1 MTIFKTFW
9 QAISNVGIFP
19 ATETYLRRK
28 IILTNQLA
36 FTVSLAVVTAW
47 ITLTL
52 GLNANSM
59 FFGMLITAAIVYSST
74 ILFNALRWYT
84 FSRIWFNVTPL
95 VILILGA
102 GMISDGQVVSFK
114 ISMLSVVIVPL
125 ILFGIEE
132 RIKMLAGVALVVFA
146 YLSMDF
152 FAPIIPNL
160 IVIDLGVID
169 SPISVGISG
178 VLSIVLL
185 VISFTYFQEIAHE
198 AEQLLKYENHRMSV
212 LNDMSQHMGLA
223 PTEEEVLKITA
234 RYTAKIFR
242 AVRAVRLGVD
252 LLTESGDRV
261 ETFALAGDDGHIPLG
276 SQWLTSETVVGR
288 AINEQRLIVTD
299 DARTSQFVDLQTI
312 SAMGFRSA
320 MNTPLST
327 GGKTIGTLNI
337 ATKNVAAYTERDQK
351 LVVQTASIVAA
362 NIQNRRFVS
371 QLEQLL
377 QQSEDLLLN
386 ILPVTIAKELKE
398 RGKVTPVYFENT
410 TVLFTDFKG
419 FTKIAEKLTP
429 NQLVKELD
437 TCFSHFDK
445 IAERFNLEKLKTIGD
460 SYMCAGGLPITNSTH
475 AIDACLAALEI
486 QAFMDDMNKIKK
498 SLNTD
503 FWELRLGIH
512 SGPVMAGVIGEKKFA
527 YDIWGDTV
535 NTASR
540 MESSGT
546 VGRINISYSV
556 YELVKDFFDCEY
568 RGELEAKNKGKVK
581 MYYVYHLKSE
591 YLSDKLNRIPNERFK
606 SMYAELQKQQD
617 GKNNFSDDL

>member
-234 RYTAKIFR
+234 KYTAKIFR

-377 QQSEDLLLN
+377 QQS
-386 ILPVTIAKELKE
+386 
-398 RGKVTPVYFENT
+398 
-410 TVLFTDFKG
+410 
-419 FTKIAEKLTP
+419 
-429 NQLVKELD
+429 
-437 TCFSHFDK
+437 
-445 IAERFNLEKLKTIGD
+445 
-460 SYMCAGGLPITNSTH
+460 
-475 AIDACLAALEI
+475 
-486 QAFMDDMNKIKK
+486 
-498 SLNTD
+498 
-503 FWELRLGIH
+503 
-512 SGPVMAGVIGEKKFA
+512 
-527 YDIWGDTV
+527 
-535 NTASR
+535 
-540 MESSGT
+540 
-546 VGRINISYSV
+546 
-556 YELVKDFFDCEY
+556 
-568 RGELEAKNKGKVK
+568 
-581 MYYVYHLKSE
+581 
-591 YLSDKLNRIPNERFK
+591 
-606 SMYAELQKQQD
+606 
-617 GKNNFSDDL
+617 